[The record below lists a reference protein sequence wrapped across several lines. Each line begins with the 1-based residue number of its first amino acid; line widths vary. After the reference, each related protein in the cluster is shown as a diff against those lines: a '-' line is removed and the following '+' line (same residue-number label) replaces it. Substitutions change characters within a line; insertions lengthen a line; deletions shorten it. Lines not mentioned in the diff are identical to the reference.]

1 MSYYIDEHST
11 DLSAL
16 QERLQSTDLIPSQ
29 EPLLDGI
36 AGKFSS
42 IRETGVQSLAD
53 LRTALK
59 TERSLTLLS
68 KSSGV
73 DSNYLRLLR
82 RAINGFFPKPRSLKE
97 IGWLDESTVVSLN
110 RAGIKNTQDLFDAAS
125 DDAASLAKRTGIDQK
140 EVLEFLAIADLCRIQ
155 WVSPTFARVL
165 VAAGFPNAAAVA
177 EANPEALFHAI
188 AKANDNAR
196 FYKGKIGLR
205 DVRRL
210 VAAATYVP

>member
-1 MSYYIDEHST
+1 MRYYIDEHST

-16 QERLQSTDLIPSQ
+16 QERLESTDLIPSQ

-36 AGKFSS
+36 AEKISS
-42 IRETGVQSLAD
+42 IREAGVQSLAD

-73 DSNYLRLLR
+73 GSNYLRLLR
-82 RAINGFFPKPRSLKE
+82 RVINGFFPKPRSLKE
-97 IGWLDESTVVSLN
+97 VDWLDENSVVSLN
-110 RAGIKNTQDLFDAAS
+110 KAGIKNTQDLFDAAS
-125 DDAASLAKRTGIDQK
+125 DDAPGLAKRTGIDQK
-140 EVLEFLAIADLCRIQ
+140 EILEFLSIADLCRIQ

-165 VAAGFPNAAAVA
+165 VAAGFANAIAVA
-177 EANPEALFHAI
+177 EANPESLFQAI
-188 AKANDNAR
+188 AKANDNAK

-205 DVRRL
+205 DVKRL
-210 VAAATYVP
+210 VVAATYVP